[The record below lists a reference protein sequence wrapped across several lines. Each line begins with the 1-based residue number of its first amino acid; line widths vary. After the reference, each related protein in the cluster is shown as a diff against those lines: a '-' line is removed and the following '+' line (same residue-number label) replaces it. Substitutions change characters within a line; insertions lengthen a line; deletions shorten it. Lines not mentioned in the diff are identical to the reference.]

1 MSLKQATKTD
11 TANRVELEVE
21 VDAAAFEAAVEKAYR
36 KDVKKMN
43 IPGFRKGKAP
53 RHYIEKLYGTEVFYE
68 DAMNDVYPDALEAA
82 IEESGYEFVQDKVDL
97 DVVSVGK
104 DGLVFKAVIT
114 VKPEVEIEGYTGLK
128 AEKEEV
134 KVTDEDVEAE
144 LKKLQDRQSRLVT
157 AEREAQNG
165 DTAVIDYEG
174 FVDGVPFE
182 GGKGENHS
190 LTLGSGQFIPGFEE
204 QIVGKKAEEE
214 FDVNVTF
221 PEEYHAAELAG
232 KPAVFKCKLH
242 EVKTRELPELNDD
255 LAKDCSEFD
264 TLEELKADLRKKLE
278 ESRTQEADNA
288 FEGALA
294 EQLIEK
300 LKAEIPE
307 AMFTERVDENVRD
320 FEQRLR
326 MQGLDLAMYLQYT
339 GMDKDAFR
347 AGFREQAE
355 KQVKLRLAL
364 EAIAKKEGLAAT
376 AEEIEAEYEKFA
388 KQYQMEVDKI
398 KAVISEKALA
408 EDLAVDKAMKFVKEH
423 AVIGKPKAAKK
434 AAPKAEK
441 TEGEAAEKKPV
452 KKAPAKKATAKK
464 PAEKTEE

>member
-157 AEREAQNG
+157 VEREAQNG

-190 LTLGSGQFIPGFEE
+190 LTLGSGQFIPGFED

-288 FEGALA
+288 FEGAL
-294 EQLIEK
+294 
-300 LKAEIPE
+300 P
-307 AMFTERVDENVRD
+307 
-320 FEQRLR
+320 
-326 MQGLDLAMYLQYT
+326 
-339 GMDKDAFR
+339 
-347 AGFREQAE
+347 
-355 KQVKLRLAL
+355 
-364 EAIAKKEGLAAT
+364 
-376 AEEIEAEYEKFA
+376 
-388 KQYQMEVDKI
+388 
-398 KAVISEKALA
+398 SS
-408 EDLAVDKAMKFVKEH
+408 
-423 AVIGKPKAAKK
+423 
-434 AAPKAEK
+434 
-441 TEGEAAEKKPV
+441 
-452 KKAPAKKATAKK
+452 
-464 PAEKTEE
+464 